1 MDLKQG
7 LINLRTNQQT
17 IINMKKNGF
26 YWVRRKCENKW
37 TIGKFYSDYWM
48 FPGDEQAYF
57 DGEIEEIDETPI
69 ERSIRPNLQ
78 NGLPLS
84 TLKETLS
91 DFPDSLIVTRVSI
104 EMHNKYSI
112 QITEFNIEA
121 NAKQEERNK
130 EENV

>member
-1 MDLKQG
+1 M
-7 LINLRTNQQT
+7 R
-17 IINMKKNGF
+17 KNGF
-26 YWVRRKCENKW
+26 YWVKADNKW
-37 TIGKFYSDYWM
+37 VIAEFEDGKWLYT
-48 FPGDEQAYF
+48 GDECAYKK
-57 DGEIEEIDETPI
+57 DPVEIDETPI

>member
-1 MDLKQG
+1 M
-7 LINLRTNQQT
+7 R
-17 IINMKKNGF
+17 KNGF
-26 YWVRRKCENKW
+26 YWVRRKCEDKW
-37 TIGKFYSDYWM
+37 CIAEFRQGITDGYWN
-48 FPGDEQAYF
+48 FISDEQVYLE
-57 DGEIEEIDETPI
+57 GELDEIDETPI

-84 TLKETLS
+84 TLKETLK

-130 EENV
+130 EEIV

>member
-1 MDLKQG
+1 M
-7 LINLRTNQQT
+7 R
-17 IINMKKNGF
+17 KNGF
-26 YWVRRKCENKW
+26 YWVKLAGYW
-37 TIGKFYSDYWM
+37 TIAQWKECEWYVLNDKYEK
-48 FPGDEQAYF
+48 GDGYF
-57 DGEIEEIDETPI
+57 DEIDETPI

-84 TLKETLS
+84 TLKETLA